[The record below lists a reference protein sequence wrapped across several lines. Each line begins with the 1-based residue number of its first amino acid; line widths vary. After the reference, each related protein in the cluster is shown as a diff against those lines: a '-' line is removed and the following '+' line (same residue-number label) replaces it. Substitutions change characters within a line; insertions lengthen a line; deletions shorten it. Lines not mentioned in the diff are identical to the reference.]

1 MFSYTEEIQ
10 KIYPTRKTAKEKRD
24 FRRYLL
30 DNLRRMGYET
40 REEQGGSAVNV
51 VAGDPRAAAYLVTA
65 NYDTPSASI
74 FPAFASAT
82 SVPLY
87 VLWQAVTAA
96 VMIAA
101 CFVVSIGI
109 SFALQAAGLAF
120 PLFCVLVALL
130 IVLAR
135 YGPGRKKNANVNTS
149 GLGTALDI
157 ARDLP
162 KEAQGKVAFVFFDQG
177 ESGMGG
183 SAAYRKAHK
192 GEVNEQVVF
201 HFYAVGEGDELL
213 LLPSNRQRWDGDAS
227 AALERAVQGTEKKRV
242 KVIEK
247 GLVYYPSDQRRFRF
261 SYLVGAFRKNP
272 VLGYYR
278 FRRVNDN
285 VCDGENVETLRRGFI
300 KFFEE

>member
-1 MFSYTEEIQ
+1 MFSYTEEIH
-10 KIYPTRKTAKEKRD
+10 KIYPVRKSAKEKRD
-24 FRRYLL
+24 FRKYLA

-40 REEQGGSAVNV
+40 HEEQGGSAVNV
-51 VAGDPRAAAYLVTA
+51 VAGDPGVATYLVTA
-65 NYDTPSASI
+65 NYDTPSAAI
-74 FPAFASAT
+74 LPAFASAT
-82 SVPLY
+82 NVPLY
-87 VLWQAVTAA
+87 VLWQAVAA
-96 VMIAA
+96 AIMMVL
-101 CFVVSIGI
+101 CFAVSIGV
-109 SFALQAAGLAF
+109 SFALSAPGLAF
-120 PLFCVLVALL
+120 PLFCMLSALV

-135 YGPGRKKNANVNTS
+135 YGPASGKNANVNTS
-149 GLGTALDI
+149 GLGTVLDI

-162 KEAQGKVAFVFFDQG
+162 KEARDKVAFVFFDQG

-201 HFYAVGEGDELL
+201 HFYAVGEGDEIL
-213 LLPSNRQRWDGDAS
+213 LLPSNRQRWDGDTS
-227 AALERAVQGTEKKRV
+227 AALEKAIEPLEGKRLQ
-242 KVIEK
+242 VIEK
-247 GLVYYPSDQRRFRF
+247 GLVFYPSDQRKFRF

-285 VCDGENVETLRRGFI
+285 VSDGANAEMLRRGFI